1 MKKLVAA
8 ALTAA
13 LLAGSAFSASAASLR
28 NGANVDEAEGAVS
41 TLLVAAL
48 VAIVGAATV
57 VAIEAGENNEAPAS
71 A

>member
-1 MKKLVAA
+1 MKKIVAA
-8 ALTAA
+8 TLTAA
-13 LLAGSAFSASAASLR
+13 LLAGSAFSAAAAPLR

-48 VAIVGAATV
+48 VAIIGTATV
-57 VAIEAGENNEAPAS
+57 VAIESGENNEAPAS